1 MRFTAFSRCAAIM
14 LAFAVV
20 TATPARA
27 EDDDDECNGIVEAL
41 KKYGERL
48 MKSDQ
53 KATPKAV

>member
-1 MRFTAFSRCAAIM
+1 M